1 MSSRSRSVT
10 SAERRGEYVKVAV
23 LMGGTSAERDV
34 SLATGREIAGALRSR
49 AHQVVAIDAA
59 GGRPIPLPGSE
70 AQPAPAIGAEPPNQ
84 GELVRLESRSLAR
97 RLEDAPELG
106 DTEVVFVALHGG
118 AGEDGRVQA
127 LLDLVGI
134 PYTGSGPLGS
144 ALAMDKLVSKE
155 LFLNAGIPTPPWLVA
170 PVTEA
175 QVERA
180 LGGYPVVVKPSHEG
194 STVGVGV
201 VRDPGELAAAIE
213 RASRFQGPVLIER
226 FIPGRELAVGV
237 LGDEALPIVEI
248 RPRHEIYDYECK
260 YTKGMSE
267 YEVPAPLDPALT
279 REVQDLAVR
288 VHRVLRLSAYS
299 RVDFRLDDDAPWCL
313 EANSLPGMTATSLL
327 PKAARAVGVSFEELC
342 DRIVRLA
349 LEKRDRAGTRH
360 RGRG

>member
-1 MSSRSRSVT
+1 
-10 SAERRGEYVKVAV
+10 VKVAV

-34 SLATGREIAGALRSR
+34 SLATGREIARALQAE

-59 GGRPIPLPGSE
+59 GGRPIPLTESE
-70 AQPAPAIGAEPPNQ
+70 GQAASAIGTEPPNE
-84 GELVRLESRSLAR
+84 GELVRLESGSLVR
-97 RLEDAPELG
+97 RLEEVPELA
-106 DTEVVFVALHGG
+106 DTDVVFVALHGG

-144 ALAMDKLVSKE
+144 ALAMDKLVTKE
-155 LFLNAGIPTPPWLVA
+155 LFLGAGIPTPPWLVA

-175 QVERA
+175 QVEEA
-180 LGGYPVVVKPSHEG
+180 LGGFPVVVKPSHEG

-201 VRDPGELAAAIE
+201 VRDPGGLGAAIE
-213 RASRFQGPVLIER
+213 RAGRFQGPVLVER
-226 FIPGRELAVGV
+226 FIPGSELAVGV

-248 RPRHEIYDYECK
+248 RPKHEIYDYECK

-267 YEVPAPLDPALT
+267 YEVPAPIDDTLT
-279 REVQDLAVR
+279 LEVQDLAVR
-288 VHRVLRLSAYS
+288 AHRLLRLSAYS
-299 RVDFRLDDDAPWCL
+299 RVDFRLDEDGAPWCF

-342 DRIVRLA
+342 DRIVQLA
-349 LEKRDRAGTRH
+349 LEEGHPIGTRP
-360 RGRG
+360 GGQG

>member
-1 MSSRSRSVT
+1 M
-10 SAERRGEYVKVAV
+10 KVAV

-34 SLATGREIAGALRSR
+34 SLATGHEIAKALQAQ

-59 GGRPIPLPGSE
+59 GGRLIPLAGS
-70 AQPAPAIGAEPPNQ
+70 AGRSVSGIGTEPPNQ
-84 GELVRLESRSLAR
+84 GELVRLESGSLVR
-97 RLEDAPELG
+97 RLEDAPELE

-144 ALAMDKLVSKE
+144 ALAMDKLATKD
-155 LFLNAGIPTPPWLVA
+155 LFIAAGIPTPPWLVG
-170 PVTEA
+170 PVTES
-175 QVERA
+175 QVEQA
-180 LGGYPVVVKPSHEG
+180 LGGFPVVVKPSHEG
-194 STVGVGV
+194 STVGVSV
-201 VRDPGELAAAIE
+201 VRDPGDLGAAIE
-213 RASRFQGPVLIER
+213 RAGRFQGPVLVER

-248 RPRHEIYDYECK
+248 RPKHEIYDYECK

-267 YEVPAPLDPALT
+267 YEVPAPIDDTLT
-279 REVQDLAVR
+279 KKVQDLAVR
-288 VHRVLRLSAYS
+288 AHRVLRLSAYS
-299 RVDFRLDDDAPWCL
+299 RVDFRLDEDGAPWCF

-327 PKAARAVGVSFEELC
+327 PKAARAIGVSFGELC

-349 LEKRDRAGTRH
+349 LEKEDSVGTRP
-360 RGRG
+360 GGPG